1 MRSAA
6 IQLEAER
13 RTPGGGSEVRKAC
26 PRFGWRPPWTW
37 TGRVSWVELM
47 EARQEPDEGHRE
59 LADDNGQ
66 PIKNS
71 VHFAFS
77 RIVKGVDL
85 TPGLA
90 PAETTT

>member
-1 MRSAA
+1 M

-26 PRFGWRPPWTW
+26 PRFGRRPPWTW
-37 TGRVSWVELM
+37 TGRVIWVELL
-47 EARQEPDEGHRE
+47 EARQEANEGHRE
-59 LADDNGQ
+59 LADNGQ

-77 RIVKGVDL
+77 RIVKDVSP
-85 TPGLA
+85 TPGL
-90 PAETTT
+90 